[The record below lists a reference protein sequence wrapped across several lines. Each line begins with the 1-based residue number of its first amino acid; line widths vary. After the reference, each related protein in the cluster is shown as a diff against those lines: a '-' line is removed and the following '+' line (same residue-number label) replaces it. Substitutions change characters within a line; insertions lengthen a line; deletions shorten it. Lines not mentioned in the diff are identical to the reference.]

1 MEFIVTMKIVTLA
14 SIISIYVF
22 PSSCVDNC
30 GKRLL
35 LNDPSHWQQEIQA
48 LQAQVQAL
56 RNDHQAL
63 KNNNSAL
70 QNRVR
75 QLESHKD
82 VLRK

>member
-1 MEFIVTMKIVTLA
+1 MKTVILA
-14 SIISIYVF
+14 FLISLCVF
-22 PSSCVDNC
+22 TSSCVDDC

-70 QNRVR
+70 QNRVK
-75 QLESHKD
+75 QLESNKD
-82 VLRK
+82 LLRK